1 MVAFIVSTSAL
12 VGAISYE
19 VKKRKSKKASQGKTL
34 FMETARKKKSKTY
47 ITVTSGHLLTSL
59 LTSSLYRSIRL
70 LHEDTNKKYSFAL
83 ILTGLI
89 LITLQGFFNVVIYIS
104 TKKILL
110 DDGFAEILERHSL
123 RQSIKS
129 IHNVPLVT
137 GGYKPKTSLTTCATN
152 TASANTTDFGIFIGG
167 EDEDED
173 ETYSPNVSF
182 KRPLCDSACR
192 SQRLSG
198 FSDNDLGRVED
209 IENTKGVGI
218 IIEANEESSSH

>member
-1 MVAFIVSTSAL
+1 MVAFTVSTSAL

-19 VKKRKSKKASQGKTL
+19 VKKRKSKVASQGKTL

-70 LHEDTNKKYSFAL
+70 LHEDTNSFAL

-110 DDGFAEILERHSL
+110 DDGFSDILERHSL
-123 RQSIKS
+123 RKSIKS

-137 GGYKPKTSLTTCATN
+137 GGYKPKTSLTTCATI

-167 EDEDED
+167 DDED

-198 FSDNDLGRVED
+198 FSGFSDNDLGRVED

-218 IIEANEESSSH
+218 IIETNEESSSH